1 MGRHTGNKNQN
12 VSTEETVV
20 KEDPK
25 TVIAEE
31 TAEQTT
37 EPETVPA
44 VEESDK
50 ATEVTTDTE
59 DVSNGA
65 EVSEGNN
72 DEVTTDTTD
81 VSNGAEGNNDEVTN
95 DTTDVSNGA
104 EGNNNEVT
112 NDTTDVSNG
121 AEVSE
126 GNEGNNEQKVVSVI
140 CDKLYIRP
148 EPNKKADIGV
158 LINGTELIVNDVDG
172 KLPEGWLCVTVKDNP
187 SIIGYVV
194 AEYVK

>member
-37 EPETVPA
+37 EPETVPT

-50 ATEVTTDTE
+50 ATEVTTDTT

-81 VSNGAEGNNDEVTN
+81 VSNGAE
-95 DTTDVSNGA
+95 VS
-104 EGNNNEVT
+104 E
-112 NDTTDVSNG
+112 SN
-121 AEVSE
+121 E
-126 GNEGNNEQKVVSVI
+126 GNEGNEDQKIVSVI

-158 LINGTELIVNDVDG
+158 LIKGTELIVNNVDG
-172 KLPEGWLCVTVKDNP
+172 KLPEGWLYVTVKDNP
-187 SIIGYVV
+187 SIVGYVV

>member
-50 ATEVTTDTE
+50 ATEVTTDT
-59 DVSNGA
+59 
-65 EVSEGNN
+65 
-72 DEVTTDTTD
+72 
-81 VSNGAEGNNDEVTN
+81 
-95 DTTDVSNGA
+95 
-104 EGNNNEVT
+104 

-126 GNEGNNEQKVVSVI
+126 GNNDQKVVSVI

-158 LINGTELIVNDVDG
+158 LIKGTELIVNDVDG
-172 KLPEGWLCVTVKDNP
+172 KLPEGWLYVTVKDNP
-187 SIIGYVV
+187 SIVGYVV

>member
-1 MGRHTGNKNQN
+1 MGSHTGNKNQN

-50 ATEVTTDTE
+50 ATEVATDTA

-72 DEVTTDTTD
+72 DEVTTEVTTDTTD
-81 VSNGAEGNNDEVTN
+81 VS
-95 DTTDVSNGA
+95 S
-104 EGNNNEVT
+104 
-112 NDTTDVSNG
+112 G

-126 GNEGNNEQKVVSVI
+126 SNEGNEDQKIVSVI

-158 LINGTELIVNDVDG
+158 LIKGTELIVNNVDG
-172 KLPEGWLCVTVKDNP
+172 KLPEGWLYVTVKDTP
-187 SIIGYVV
+187 SVVGYVV

>member
-50 ATEVTTDTE
+50 ATEVTTD
-59 DVSNGA
+59 VSNGA

-72 DEVTTDTTD
+72 DEVTNDTAD
-81 VSNGAEGNNDEVTN
+81 VSNDAEGNND
-95 DTTDVSNGA
+95 
-104 EGNNNEVT
+104 EVT

-126 GNEGNNEQKVVSVI
+126 GNEGNNDQKVVSVI

-158 LINGTELIVNDVDG
+158 LIKGTELIVNDVDG
-172 KLPEGWLCVTVKDNP
+172 KLPEGWLYVTVKDNP
-187 SIIGYVV
+187 SIVGYIV

>member
-50 ATEVTTDTE
+50 ATEVTNDTNDTT

-72 DEVTTDTTD
+72 D
-81 VSNGAEGNNDEVTN
+81 
-95 DTTDVSNGA
+95 
-104 EGNNNEVT
+104 EVT

-126 GNEGNNEQKVVSVI
+126 GNEGNNDQKVVSVI

-158 LINGTELIVNDVDG
+158 LIKGTELIVNDVDG
-172 KLPEGWLCVTVKDNP
+172 KLPEGWLYVTVKDNP
-187 SIIGYVV
+187 SIVGYVV

>member
-37 EPETVPA
+37 EPETVPT

-50 ATEVTTDTE
+50 ATEVTTDTT

-72 DEVTTDTTD
+72 DEVTTDTT
-81 VSNGAEGNNDEVTN
+81 NI
-95 DTTDVSNGA
+95 
-104 EGNNNEVT
+104 
-112 NDTTDVSNG
+112 SNG

-126 GNEGNNEQKVVSVI
+126 GNEDKEGKEDQKIVSVI

-158 LINGTELIVNDVDG
+158 LIKGTELIVNNVDG
-172 KLPEGWLCVTVKDNP
+172 KLPEGWLYVTVKDNT
-187 SIIGYVV
+187 SIVGYVV

>member
-50 ATEVTTDTE
+50 ATEVTSDTT

-72 DEVTTDTTD
+72 DEVTTEVTTEVTSDTTD
-81 VSNGAEGNNDEVTN
+81 VSND
-95 DTTDVSNGA
+95 
-104 EGNNNEVT
+104 
-112 NDTTDVSNG
+112 
-121 AEVSE
+121 AEVSESNE
-126 GNEGNNEQKVVSVI
+126 GNEGNEDQKIVSVI

-158 LINGTELIVNDVDG
+158 LIKGTELIVNNVDG
-172 KLPEGWLCVTVKDNP
+172 KLPEGWLYVTVKDTP
-187 SIIGYVV
+187 SVVGYVV

>member
-50 ATEVTTDTE
+50 ATEVT
-59 DVSNGA
+59 
-65 EVSEGNN
+65 
-72 DEVTTDTTD
+72 
-81 VSNGAEGNNDEVTN
+81 
-95 DTTDVSNGA
+95 
-104 EGNNNEVT
+104 

-126 GNEGNNEQKVVSVI
+126 GNEGNEGKEDQKIVSVI

-158 LINGTELIVNDVDG
+158 LIKGTELIVNDIDG
-172 KLPEGWLCVTVKDNP
+172 KLPEGWLYVTVKDNP
-187 SIIGYVV
+187 SIVGYVV

>member
-37 EPETVPA
+37 EPETVPT

-50 ATEVTTDTE
+50 ATEVTTDTT

-72 DEVTTDTTD
+72 DEVTTDTT
-81 VSNGAEGNNDEVTN
+81 NI
-95 DTTDVSNGA
+95 
-104 EGNNNEVT
+104 
-112 NDTTDVSNG
+112 SNG

-126 GNEGNNEQKVVSVI
+126 GNEDKEGKEDQKIVSVI

-158 LINGTELIVNDVDG
+158 LIKGTELIVNNVDG
-172 KLPEGWLCVTVKDNP
+172 KLPEGWLYVTVKDNP
-187 SIIGYVV
+187 SIVGYVV

>member
-50 ATEVTTDTE
+50 ATEVATDTV

-72 DEVTTDTTD
+72 DEVTTDTVD
-81 VSNGAEGNNDEVTN
+81 VSND
-95 DTTDVSNGA
+95 
-104 EGNNNEVT
+104 
-112 NDTTDVSNG
+112 

-126 GNEGNNEQKVVSVI
+126 GKEDQKIVSVI

-158 LINGTELIVNDVDG
+158 LIKGTELIVNNVDG
-172 KLPEGWLCVTVKDNP
+172 KLPEGWLYVTVKDNP
-187 SIIGYVV
+187 SIVGYVV